1 MNETEVWCYGCS
13 KRLPTDAFYSR
24 KNGKPV
30 LPCRE
35 CKILVGAKRYEE
47 KKDTIVFN
55 QSYLTKKAIIDE
67 VTLPLKNKGC
77 VDCFQVYIPEAMDF
91 DHVRGEKSHSI
102 ANLAKFR
109 TSNEEMLRLLE
120 QELEL
125 CEVCCSNCHRK
136 RTISRYRYSAR
147 RTYLENPLSESL
159 NIKSLYAYEHLIKSG
174 CTDCFSTDLMI
185 LEFDH
190 VKDIKLE
197 SIGKMLTQPRYP
209 LEMVQDEIAK
219 CEVRCIVCHRIKT
232 AKRNNGMETTEQIF
246 IRKTGRLRCSC
257 GNTKDVTAISC
268 INCYTDTKFDASKYP
283 PLEEI
288 IIGVETFGWL
298 PYSKTLNV
306 SDNGLRKIAR
316 KLGADPLP
324 RKKR

>member
-1 MNETEVWCYGCS
+1 MNESEVWCYGCS
-13 KRLPTDAFYSR
+13 KNLPFTAFYCR
-24 KNGKPV
+24 KNGTPV
-30 LPCRE
+30 LPCKE
-35 CKILVGAKRYEE
+35 CKVSLGAKRYEE

-55 QSYLTKKAIIDE
+55 QSYLTKKAIINE
-67 VTLPLKNKGC
+67 VILPLKNKGC

-102 ANLAKFR
+102 ANLAKLR
-109 TSNEEMLRLLE
+109 TSNEEMLILLE

-136 RTISRYRYSAR
+136 RTISRYKYSAR
-147 RTYLENPLSESL
+147 RTYLENPLSKSL
-159 NIKSLYAYEHLIKSG
+159 NTKSLYAYEHLIENG

-190 VKDIKLE
+190 VSDIKLE
-197 SIGKMLTQPRYP
+197 SIGKMLSQPRYS
-209 LEMVQDEIAK
+209 LGEVKDEMAK

-232 AKRNNGMETTEQIF
+232 TQRNNGLETTEQIL

-257 GNTKDVTAISC
+257 GNTKDMTAIEC
-268 INCYTDTKFDASKYP
+268 WKCYNATKFDSTKYP
-283 PLEEI
+283 SLEEI
-288 IIGVETFGWL
+288 TIGVETYGWL
-298 PYSKTLNV
+298 PYAKTLNV
-306 SDNGLRKIAR
+306 SDNGLRKVAR

-324 RKKR
+324 RKIR